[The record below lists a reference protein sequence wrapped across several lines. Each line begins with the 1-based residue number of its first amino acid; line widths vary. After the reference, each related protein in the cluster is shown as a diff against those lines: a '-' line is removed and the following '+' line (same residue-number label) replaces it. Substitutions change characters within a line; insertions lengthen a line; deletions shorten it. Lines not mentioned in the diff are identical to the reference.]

1 MGVDCLCPF
10 KNKSKEIGN
19 FNIIIKRN
27 NNLKRGISSLQK
39 HQNKILSNQ
48 KFENRSNDRSFEK
61 DRNLNYNYYNNDNY
75 ANILKRNLNEEKK
88 SLCNNKL
95 KKEYIFN
102 NNNNNNINYKN
113 VVGLYEQNNYFLKS
127 NINKSKNNDSNI
139 KSNKLG
145 NLPNI
150 NQKSS
155 IPTILMPL
163 NNYTEKRDSNLKDES
178 NYKNDEK
185 LNDSKTSI
193 NKSRDLN
200 GQNNILSNN
209 KNISNINSKKSS
221 QKNHNRI
228 NNFIRQSKGSNN
240 NNNGKRRPSCDSK
253 ISTNDKEKINN
264 EYNNIEKDKKKRNKH
279 VSFDKYKQQENFCKS
294 GQKIEIDCSN
304 TTPIVNPNSDAPK
317 GLYNLGL
324 SCYMNSLLQ
333 CLFYIQELR
342 IFFISK
348 KDEFREDQPVCKA
361 LSEVMYGLKYCYKEY
376 FEPKQFKKVMGN
388 KNSLFSGVKAGD
400 AKDLF
405 FNLIDS
411 LLNETLKEN
420 DNQSSAMSINL
431 ANKENVFR
439 EIQKEVDEKNII
451 NDLFI
456 GYYEIIYKCER
467 NNKTNIYS
475 FSTETFILFN
485 LEKISNY
492 YQNNKLTIDDCFE
505 YNYKRRYETSFYCTN
520 CKKTENNI
528 TEDIIY
534 RPPKI
539 LVIILDR
546 GKGKSF
552 KGKVIFEEKLDLKDF
567 IDEQNYEYSSKYK
580 LISVSTHSGTS
591 SSSGHYTACCLT
603 DNGDY
608 YYFSDTYVHKV
619 DKNKIYENEP
629 YLLFYRRNS

>member
-145 NLPNI
+145 NLTNI

-155 IPTILMPL
+155 IPIILMPL

-431 ANKENVFR
+431 ANKEYVFR
-439 EIQKEVDEKNII
+439 EI
-451 NDLFI
+451 
-456 GYYEIIYKCER
+456 
-467 NNKTNIYS
+467 
-475 FSTETFILFN
+475 
-485 LEKISNY
+485 
-492 YQNNKLTIDDCFE
+492 
-505 YNYKRRYETSFYCTN
+505 
-520 CKKTENNI
+520 
-528 TEDIIY
+528 
-534 RPPKI
+534 
-539 LVIILDR
+539 
-546 GKGKSF
+546 
-552 KGKVIFEEKLDLKDF
+552 
-567 IDEQNYEYSSKYK
+567 
-580 LISVSTHSGTS
+580 
-591 SSSGHYTACCLT
+591 
-603 DNGDY
+603 
-608 YYFSDTYVHKV
+608 
-619 DKNKIYENEP
+619 
-629 YLLFYRRNS
+629 